1 MYPSRLLVVLVAI
14 VALLSLG
21 LLIDVTW
28 LWALMTI
35 DGVVV
40 AVALLDAVIGT
51 VRPPQLAV
59 EVTTAKT
66 WSRGRSQ
73 EMTVT
78 VTNRSRR
85 GWNMVVAPDLPRVL
99 EREEEPAALKVE
111 PLSRLDC
118 IFHALPKRRG
128 RFAVGGAFIAVQSRL
143 GLWHR
148 RLHLGEADIIHVYP
162 DLRQLADYALLA
174 RTDRLS
180 LIGVRTARRLGGDTE
195 FERLRDWHGD
205 DHVNRIDWKATARRD
220 VLTVRD
226 YQINQSQSVMLVID
240 TGRMMAARAQTAN
253 GVDVSLLDLAI
264 EAALMLAYVAIQ
276 QNDRV
281 GLLAYADGIQRWIPP
296 AGGTRHLHRLIHAV
310 HDLEPTLVESRHDT
324 AFMHLG
330 RHHRKR
336 SLITQ
341 FTNVLDDVNAD
352 LLLRQCTHLVGRH
365 VPMLVLLRDPDV
377 HDVLRTAPKDEAGF
391 WHSGAAAIIATWR
404 QGIID
409 RLTTAGA
416 LVVDAD
422 ADRLTP
428 ATISEYLMVKAKHL
442 L

>member
-1 MYPSRLLVVLVAI
+1 MYPSRLLVVLVAM
-14 VALLSLG
+14 VAVLSLG
-21 LLIDVTW
+21 LLIDVSW
-28 LWALMTI
+28 LWI
-35 DGVVV
+35 IVIVDGVVV
-40 AVALLDAVIGT
+40 AVALIDAVIGSL
-51 VRPPQLAV
+51 RPGQLAV
-59 EVTTAKT
+59 AVTTAKT
-66 WSRGRSQ
+66 WSRGRS
-73 EMTVT
+73 ETITVT
-78 VTNRSRR
+78 VTNRSRSQWR
-85 GWNMVVAPDLPRVL
+85 LRVAPDLPREL
-99 EREEEPAALKVE
+99 ACEEDPAALTLD
-111 PLSRLDC
+111 PLSRVDC
-118 IFHALPKRRG
+118 VFHALPQRRG
-128 RFAVGGAFIAVQSRL
+128 RFDIGGAFLAVQSRL

-148 RLHLGEADIIHVYP
+148 RLHLGDPGVVHVYP

-180 LIGVRTARRLGGDTE
+180 LIGVRTSRRLGGDTE

-240 TGRMMAARAQTAN
+240 TGRMMAARARTAN
-253 GVDVSLLDLAI
+253 GAEVSLLDLAI
-264 EAALMLAYVAIQ
+264 EAALMLAYVAIK

-352 LLLRQCTHLVGRH
+352 LLLRQCTHVVGRH

-377 HDVLRTAPKDEAGF
+377 HDVLRTAPTDEAGF
-391 WHSGAAAIIATWR
+391 WHSGAAAVIATWR
-404 QGIID
+404 QGILD